1 MLYFLLFISVLS
13 DTLKKIY
20 NNHFGKECMKTNK
33 DAILFNAISCV
44 GAVLFFILS
53 GAEWKISGFSLG
65 MSLCFA
71 TVTTAAQFLELAAMS
86 SGPMSYSILFSYLGM
101 IIPTFF
107 GVAVYKQNLSVLQIV
122 GFILMIATIVLGVD
136 LKKDSRIT
144 PKWLLYASG
153 SFVMWGGVGIF
164 QLIHQQ
170 SEFAHEINGFLLYS
184 FIITTVL
191 FFAAFYAVPKKK
203 GQKFE
208 YINKKSISLILVSG
222 LMLGIVNKINL
233 YLSGKM
239 ASVIFFPVVN
249 GGVIILSGL
258 AAIFMFKEKQTPRQ
272 HAGIVLGILAVCFL
286 GI

>member
-1 MLYFLLFISVLS
+1 MLYLLLFISVLS

-20 NNHFGKECMKTNK
+20 NNHFGKECMHTNK

-44 GAVLFFILS
+44 GAVLFFTFS

-65 MSLCFA
+65 ISLCFA
-71 TVTTAAQFLELAAMS
+71 LVTTAAQFLELAAMS
-86 SGPMSYSILFSYLGM
+86 TGPMSYSILFSYLGM

-122 GFILMIATIVLGVD
+122 GFVLMIATIVLGVD

-144 PKWLLYASG
+144 PKWLLYATG

-184 FIITTVL
+184 FIITTIL
-191 FFAAFYAVPKKK
+191 FFVAFFVTPKKK

-208 YINKKSISLILVSG
+208 YINKKGISLILVSG
-222 LMLGIVNKINL
+222 LMLGVVNKINL

-258 AAIFMFKEKQTPRQ
+258 AAVFIFKEKQTPRQ
-272 HAGIVLGILAVCFL
+272 LAGIILGILAVCFL